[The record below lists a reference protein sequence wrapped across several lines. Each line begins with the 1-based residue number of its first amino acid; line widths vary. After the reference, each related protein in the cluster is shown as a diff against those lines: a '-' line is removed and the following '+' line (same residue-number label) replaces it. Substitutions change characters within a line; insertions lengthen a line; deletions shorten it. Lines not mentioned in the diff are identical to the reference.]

1 MYGSQSPG
9 NAQDTT
15 LMFVLGVAVGAA
27 VPLFLFAVG

>member
-1 MYGSQSPG
+1 MYGSQSSG
-9 NAQDTT
+9 DAQEPT